1 MISNK
6 TNICFIC
13 AVLHLLILQISAS
26 VQNDILYIILY
37 LFAYALPSFILWKT
51 VKDTQDTEKKP
62 IALTHIFAFFPIMIT
77 ISSVAV
83 LIFDSASAGNYEV
96 NTSTFLLAGL
106 AAPICEEIFWRG
118 SVFRSLKKYGFL
130 PSALITSLLFALM
143 HSGRAEFIY
152 ALFSGILFSYLYY
165 ITDSCASSIILHL
178 LNNCIALLG
187 ALFPLLPVIAV
198 LLSAI
203 IAVIFKIFIKRK
215 IMAPNTPVSTDVFK
229 MPYLYVTAIIYWIYR
244 IMEASFE

>member
-1 MISNK
+1 MNSNK
-6 TNICFIC
+6 TNLCFIC

-26 VQNDILYIILY
+26 VQNDVLYVILY

-51 VKDTQDTEKKP
+51 VKESQDTQNKP
-62 IALTHIFAFFPIMIT
+62 IALTHIFAFFPIMVIA
-77 ISSVAV
+77 SSIAV
-83 LIFDSASAGNYEV
+83 LTFGSVSAGNYEV
-96 NTSTFLLAGL
+96 NASTFLLAGL

-187 ALFPLLPVIAV
+187 ALSPLLPVITV

-203 IAVIFKIFIKRK
+203 IAIVLKFFTKRK
-215 IMAPNTPVSTDVFK
+215 TIAPSTPVSTEVFK

-244 IMEASFE
+244 IMEASIE